1 MLVTEDSR
9 FLYDLEFV
17 IDDLFYHEI
26 ANKIRWHKVAPDLR
40 VDVLDSHENLSEYL
54 DILEMGH
61 DTAVV
66 QPTAQGFFAQLHL
79 NEKNS
84 SVRLPA
90 MLLLLNTIGQKRPQ
104 SSPVHVKQSFPH
116 LLI

>member
-1 MLVTEDSR
+1 M
-9 FLYDLEFV
+9 
-17 IDDLFYHEI
+17 
-26 ANKIRWHKVAPDLR
+26 APDLR

-90 MLLLLNTIGQKRPQ
+90 MLLLLLDTIGQKRPKA
-104 SSPVHVKQSFPH
+104 SAIHVKQSFPH
-116 LLI
+116 LLIQKCLRPVG